1 MSWVWPRKKKFH
13 HPHHMIITW
22 KNVTA
27 ERKWRTTFLTV
38 KKTSVIV
45 RKHLLC
51 QCQKKQF
58 FHCRENPIVSVW
70 QCRATMNILSSPN
83 NSKTSILDF
92 PPPNAKCDKKSKTLI
107 ALRAMQQ
114 LIFNQTFTARLYCSF
129 LFSCSW
135 NCHVPECWRGAP
147 CHHDHAHHDHD
158 QSWLIMTNNDQS
170 WPIMTH
176 HDQSWPSDTS

>member
-1 MSWVWPRKKKFH
+1 M
-13 HPHHMIITW
+13 W
-22 KNVTA
+22 K
-27 ERKWRTTFLTV
+27 
-38 KKTSVIV
+38 
-45 RKHLLC
+45 
-51 QCQKKQF
+51 KKQF

-92 PPPNAKCDKKSKTLI
+92 PLPTQNVTKNPKLWLLCELCNNWFSIKLSLQGSI
-107 ALRAMQQ
+107 
-114 LIFNQTFTARLYCSF
+114 

-170 WPIMTH
+170 WPIMTNH
-176 HDQSWPSDTS
+176 YHLIHLKETWVLGRRSLPRTSFNLLYWSSRPSWTSFHLQI

>member
-1 MSWVWPRKKKFH
+1 MF
-13 HPHHMIITW
+13 
-22 KNVTA
+22 
-27 ERKWRTTFLTV
+27 
-38 KKTSVIV
+38 
-45 RKHLLC
+45 
-51 QCQKKQF
+51 KKQF

-147 CHHDHAHHDHD
+147 CHHDHDHD
-158 QSWLIMTNNDQS
+158 QSWLIMTKLDQSWPILTNRDQS
-170 WPIMTH
+170 WPIMTNH
-176 HDQSWPSDTS
+176 YHLTLLKETWVFGRRSLPRTSFNLLYWSSRPSWTSFHLQI